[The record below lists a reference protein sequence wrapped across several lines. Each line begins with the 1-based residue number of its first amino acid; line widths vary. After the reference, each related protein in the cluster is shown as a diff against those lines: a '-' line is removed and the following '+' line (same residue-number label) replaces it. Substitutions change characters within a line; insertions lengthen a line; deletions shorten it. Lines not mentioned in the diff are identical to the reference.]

1 MLRHL
6 EQSHVHHL
14 LTPELQLPHHQVV
27 ALKMSWLPDSLSDQY
42 SER

>member
-14 LTPELQLPHHQVV
+14 LTPELQLPHHPEV
-27 ALKMSWLPDSLSDQY
+27 AIKSPF
-42 SER
+42 